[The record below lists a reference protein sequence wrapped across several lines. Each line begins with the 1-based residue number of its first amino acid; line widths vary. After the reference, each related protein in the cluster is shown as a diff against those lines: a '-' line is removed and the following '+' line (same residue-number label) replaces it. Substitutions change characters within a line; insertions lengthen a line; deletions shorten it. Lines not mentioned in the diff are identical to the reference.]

1 MRVSPT
7 VRVAIC
13 GALGGGTNAWLC
25 FARVPV
31 PVKDNPTFG
40 WHLIPAGA
48 IHGAVLAVVAFG
60 LGVLLSRRT
69 LRARLAAALPLAWL
83 AGFASWIPLN
93 RSAFDEPWSKSFA
106 WPLHQRWDGA
116 LLGPL
121 QYFGF
126 VALLYYAAVAFWL
139 TRESRLAPHIASA
152 SVAGILGS
160 LWWWSAMEPW
170 YLSVLHGAIW
180 GACVGMGAWSSHRGA
195 SLAKSVA

>member
-1 MRVSPT
+1 MSPT
-7 VRVAIC
+7 VRVALC

-31 PVKDNPTFG
+31 PVKDNPNFG

-48 IHGAVLAVVAFG
+48 VHGAVLAIVSFG
-60 LGVLLSRRT
+60 LGTFLSRRT
-69 LRARLAAALPLAWL
+69 VRARLAAALPLAWL

-93 RSAFDEPWSKSFA
+93 RSAFDEPWAKSVA
-106 WPLHQRWDGA
+106 WPFHQRWDGA

-126 VALLYYAAVAFWL
+126 VALLYYAAVAFGL
-139 TRESRLAPHIASA
+139 TRHTRLAPHVACASA
-152 SVAGILGS
+152 AGVLGS

-170 YLSVLHGAIW
+170 YLSILHGAIW
-180 GACVGMGAWSSHRGA
+180 GACVGVGAWASHRGA
-195 SLAKSVA
+195 NLAQGVA